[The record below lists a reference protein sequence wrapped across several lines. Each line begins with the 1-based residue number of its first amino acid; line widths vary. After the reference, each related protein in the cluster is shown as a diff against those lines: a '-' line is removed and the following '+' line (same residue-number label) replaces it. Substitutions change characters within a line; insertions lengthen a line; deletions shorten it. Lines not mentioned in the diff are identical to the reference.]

1 MANFREKF
9 KATKIKDL
17 KKAVDKDDAMVGVSN
32 NDYLNLEDGKTLK
45 IRISQRTLVMN
56 SSMYQR
62 SAIGYHSLQKMVE
75 ITSVVL
81 FLIVLFMAVLRW
93 TWFRS
98 TLSMLRKVW
107 R

>member
-45 IRISQRTLVMN
+45 IRIFPAHPGHEQFN
-56 SSMYQR
+56 EP
-62 SAIGYHSLQKMVE
+62 QK
-75 ITSVVL
+75 
-81 FLIVLFMAVLRW
+81 
-93 TWFRS
+93 
-98 TLSMLRKVW
+98 
-107 R
+107 